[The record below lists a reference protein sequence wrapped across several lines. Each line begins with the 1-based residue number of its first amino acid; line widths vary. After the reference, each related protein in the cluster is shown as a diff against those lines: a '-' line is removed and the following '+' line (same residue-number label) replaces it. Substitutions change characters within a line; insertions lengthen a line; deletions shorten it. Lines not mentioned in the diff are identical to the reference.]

1 MSQLEEFLGLLRSQ
15 GGFMAEIDSW
25 DLQNRC
31 ATLLPSRYPLKTLH
45 SNPGEEH
52 CFVDQSTGRFTGLI
66 DFGDAYRSH
75 PALDVRS
82 WRSLDDS
89 RHLLGG
95 YVRHEP
101 LSEGFMGVWRVAV
114 VLGELRVATR
124 AQRES
129 STVRERIDKILA
141 GRFDP
146 N

>member
-1 MSQLEEFLGLLRSQ
+1 
-15 GGFMAEIDSW
+15 MAEIDSW

-31 ATLLPSRYPLKTLH
+31 ARLLPSQYPLMMLH

-52 CFVDQSTGRFTGLI
+52 CFVDPSTGRFTGLI

-89 RHLLGG
+89 RDLLGG
-95 YVRHEP
+95 YMRGEP
-101 LSEGFMGVWRVAV
+101 LSESFVGVWRVAL
-114 VLGELRVATR
+114 VLGEVRVATR
-124 AQRES
+124 AQREAS
-129 STVRERIDKILA
+129 AVRERIDMILA
-141 GRFDP
+141 GHFDP